1 MKYLAYYTDRKFQ
14 TFSLDQQI
22 KALDKLIGV
31 LEQNLAN
38 PESRIQIIE
47 HILNLRA
54 LIEMPIPEDL
64 QFFLKELNPRLSPHQ
79 LLNKIFFYRQGAL
92 RKDSQMAIPTREGK
106 NTIDWEIRQK
116 AKQITVICDNLR
128 SVFNVGSLF
137 RTSECLGIGKI
148 MLCGI
153 TPTPEHSN
161 MPKTAMGTEIIV
173 AWSYFSNTSEA
184 IASCHQEGLF
194 IYALET
200 VDKAKSVF
208 EADYQFPLAVVIGNE
223 ALGIE
228 SSILELCDEFIT
240 LPQLGWKTSLNVGV
254 AAGITLYQI
263 LWGGHNG

>member
-1 MKYLAYYTDRKFQ
+1 VKYFAYYTDSKFQ
-14 TFSLDQQI
+14 TFSLERQI

-38 PESRIQIIE
+38 QESRIQIIE
-47 HILNLRA
+47 HILKLSK

-64 QFFLKELNPRLSPHQ
+64 QFFLKELNPRLNPHQ

-106 NTIDWEIRQK
+106 ITADLEIRQK

-161 MPKTAMGTEIIV
+161 MPKTAMGTEKLV
-173 AWSYFSNTSEA
+173 AWKYFSTTSEA
-184 IASCHQEGLF
+184 IAFSHQEGLY

-200 VDKAKSVF
+200 IDKAKSVF
-208 EADYQFPLAVVIGNE
+208 ETVYRLPLAIVIGNE

-228 SSILELCDEFIT
+228 ASILELCDEFIT
-240 LPQLGWKTSLNVGV
+240 LPQLGWKNSLNVGV
-254 AAGITLYQI
+254 SAGIALYQI
-263 LWGGHNG
+263 IYGGFNG

>member
-161 MPKTAMGTEIIV
+161 MPKTAMGTEKIV

-208 EADYQFPLAVVIGNE
+208 EAAYQFPLAVVIGNE

>member
-1 MKYLAYYTDRKFQ
+1 MKYLAYYTDHKFQ

-64 QFFLKELNPRLSPHQ
+64 QFFLKELNPRLNPHQ

-106 NTIDWEIRQK
+106 ITADLEIRQK

-161 MPKTAMGTEIIV
+161 MPKTAMGTEKIV

-200 VDKAKSVF
+200 IDKAKSVF
-208 EADYQFPLAVVIGNE
+208 EAAYQFPLAVVIGNE

-240 LPQLGWKTSLNVGV
+240 LPQLGWKNSLNVGV
-254 AAGITLYQI
+254 AAGIALYQI
-263 LWGGHNG
+263 IYGGFNG

>member
-1 MKYLAYYTDRKFQ
+1 VKYLAYYTDHKFQ

>member
-1 MKYLAYYTDRKFQ
+1 VKYLAYYTDRKFQ

-208 EADYQFPLAVVIGNE
+208 EAAYQFPLAVVIGNE

>member
-1 MKYLAYYTDRKFQ
+1 MKYLAYYTDHKFQ